1 MLFTLNECQSET
13 HIIII
18 TYSLEILKSIL
29 ILLHKQL
36 ALRLGLGGLIL
47 RIPRKI
53 LERKDGRLE
62 GKAKM

>member
-1 MLFTLNECQSET
+1 M
-13 HIIII
+13 IK
-18 TYSLEILKSIL
+18 YSLEILKSYSF
-29 ILLHKQL
+29 LLQKQL